1 VVKIGILSDSHDDVE
16 AVKKALG
23 IMAERGCPFLIHAGD
38 VCSPFIARLI
48 GDSGM
53 GHLAVFGNN
62 DGDRVAL
69 SKLMDIAPAPRHA
82 TLEGRSIVV
91 FHEPL
96 INDFIDPS
104 RVDLLVYGHTHIQDL
119 SSRGDMRIVNPGALS
134 GILVDRK
141 TCAVYHTGSGEVES
155 IEL

>member
-1 VVKIGILSDSHDDVE
+1 VEIGIISDSHDDVA
-16 AVKKALG
+16 AVKQALG
-23 IMAERGCPFLIHAGD
+23 ILLARECSFLIHAGD
-38 VCSPFIARLI
+38 MCSPFTARLI
-48 GDSGM
+48 KDSGM

-69 SKLMDIAPAPRHA
+69 SKLINIAPAPRHT

-91 FHEPL
+91 FHEPF
-96 INDFIDPS
+96 INEYIDPS
-104 RVDLLVYGHTHIQDL
+104 RVDLLVYGHTHIAEA

-134 GILVDRK
+134 GILVGRK
-141 TCAVYHTGSGEVES
+141 TCAIYHTGSREVES